1 MSMTMCNLID
11 KQIGEDKLSSE
22 LFAPLRKI
30 IGKVDRLVDI
40 FNGTRVNDKNV
51 PKGCENVN
59 SPSHRHIEEVLDILA
74 LFNEWRLE
82 AKAKK
87 DSNLFIPYTSF
98 DNLCSMVF
106 GLVGIAQTYL
116 RADGSLTM
124 VQHRGNTDVLEHA
137 FAHIRQRERNFN
149 VAQGRQ
155 CVGQGAAR
163 RQHGYSGNNCSAPHE
178 GIDFKS
184 MMEPLPS
191 TSNKKLDK
199 FFESVTFRHHQW
211 RTQATLEC

>member
-74 LFNEWRLE
+74 LFNEWHLE

-98 DNLCSMVF
+98 DDLCSMVF

-124 VQHRGNTDVLEHA
+124 VQRQGNTDVLEHA
-137 FAHIRQRERNFN
+137 FAHIRQRE
-149 VAQGRQ
+149 
-155 CVGQGAAR
+155 
-163 RQHGYSGNNCSAPHE
+163 
-178 GIDFKS
+178 
-184 MMEPLPS
+184 
-191 TSNKKLDK
+191 
-199 FFESVTFRHHQW
+199 
-211 RTQATLEC
+211 